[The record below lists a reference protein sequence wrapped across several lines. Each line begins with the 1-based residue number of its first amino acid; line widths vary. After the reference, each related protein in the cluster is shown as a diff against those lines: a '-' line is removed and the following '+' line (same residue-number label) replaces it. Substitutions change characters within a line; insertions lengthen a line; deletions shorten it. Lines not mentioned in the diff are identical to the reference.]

1 MKPTYRHALLPFV
14 LFAVILMAYGQT
26 TSDSKRIKAQDILR
40 KAKEIS
46 CKTIKPEDIKSFSV
60 NYGKSKT
67 SLVDFGKGEQ
77 EWVTSENSKFNWLM
91 PDKFNVETDSEG
103 SIGGNFTNSEQ
114 TKVIING
121 NEVYKNTELFD
132 KDGQKITYFDANNLN
147 DSKERKSGIL
157 SDAFDIFF
165 PITLDSTFYVSL
177 DFTHT
182 GTAEL
187 ENKKVNTIEAIS
199 KGGTTYRLFFDEK
212 THLLSLLTK
221 SWKSA
226 NGKQFEQK
234 SFYSNYKEVSGLLV
248 AHKIV
253 TQSASKTNGNTE
265 IIIKSL
271 KVNPEFKSD
280 TFKVRK

>member
-1 MKPTYRHALLPFV
+1 MKTTYRHVLLPFV
-14 LFAVILMAYGQT
+14 LFAVFLMAYGQT
-26 TSDSKRIKAQDILR
+26 TSDSKKIKAQDILR

-77 EWVTSENSKFNWLM
+77 EWITSENSKFNWSM

-132 KDGQKITYFDANNLN
+132 KEGQKITYFDANSLN
-147 DSKERKSGIL
+147 DSKERKSGVL

-177 DFTHT
+177 DFTYT
-182 GTAEL
+182 GKAEL
-187 ENKKVNTIEAIS
+187 ENKKMDVIEAIS

-212 THLLSLLTK
+212 THLLSLMTK
-221 SWKSA
+221 SWKNA
-226 NGKQFEQK
+226 NGKQFDQK
-234 SFYSNYKEVSGLLV
+234 NFYSNYKEVSGLLV
-248 AHKIV
+248 AHKII
-253 TQSASKTNGNTE
+253 TQSTSKANGNTE
-265 IIIKSL
+265 IIIKNL
-271 KVNPEFKSD
+271 RVNADFKSD
-280 TFKVRK
+280 TFKVKK